1 MQQQNMSGLQAKQ
14 ASAREKHGCCGPC
27 VACCLGACACCC
39 LEDIM
44 CAGKYSP
51 RPDKDVQSADLFR
64 FAFFLLQQNVSI
76 AFSKRCKTFSTHLSI
91 SEYHF
96 IASINQLAFT
106 LAEMDHNV
114 SLPYIAI
121 FSLGRYLSLLEV

>member
-44 CAGKYSP
+44 CAGEEENFVRSYLSMFQILIESFFPLFSSP
-51 RPDKDVQSADLFR
+51 QFNRMSR
-64 FAFFLLQQNVSI
+64 
-76 AFSKRCKTFSTHLSI
+76 
-91 SEYHF
+91 
-96 IASINQLAFT
+96 
-106 LAEMDHNV
+106 
-114 SLPYIAI
+114 
-121 FSLGRYLSLLEV
+121 LSLLSRMSLFFFPFLSSLVAMELLNVNCLFLNIIRNH